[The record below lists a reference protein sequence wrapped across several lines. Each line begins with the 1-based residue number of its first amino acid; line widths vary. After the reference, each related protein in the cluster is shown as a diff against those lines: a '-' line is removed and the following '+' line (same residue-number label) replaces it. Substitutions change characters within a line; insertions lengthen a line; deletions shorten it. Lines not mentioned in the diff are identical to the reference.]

1 MWSTR
6 LIVAAVATLVVV
18 AAIDAFRSGTSRTN
32 SSRPGSTSPAISA
45 ESTSAVKIMPECGRA
60 DVVVRI
66 AIRRP
71 AASQLA
77 SSDYGATNRHRVA
90 TIVVRNVSDHPCRTI
105 WGLHLTIKD
114 RAGRTIGE
122 WLAASWFTR
131 PYPPGFEKTFSLP
144 AVYTCKHPGPFV
156 ALATVGI
163 VSVRRD
169 GLNRRQITC

>member
-18 AAIDAFRSGTSRTN
+18 AAIDALRSGSAGPPSPR
-32 SSRPGSTSPAISA
+32 RSTSPAVSA
-45 ESTSAVKIMPECGRA
+45 GSTSAVRILPECGRA
-60 DVVVRI
+60 DVTVRI
-66 AIRRP
+66 ELRRP
-71 AASQLA
+71 VASQIG
-77 SSDYGATNRHRVA
+77 SSEYGAISRHRVA
-90 TIVVRNVSDHPCRTI
+90 TIVVRNVSDHPCRAI

-114 RAGRTIGE
+114 PAGRTIGD

-163 VSVRRD
+163 FTVRRER
-169 GLNRRQITC
+169 LTRHQITC